1 MVSLDEAKI
10 MAHLNPKVGV
20 VILNY
25 KVKDKTLACI
35 KSVQDSDYKHI
46 DIIVVDNNSQDGLDE
61 AIKTIKGVDY
71 IQTGKNLGYTGGNN
85 RGIKKALQK
94 DIDYIFIIN
103 PDAKVDEW
111 AISFL
116 VDAMQDE
123 EIGIAGPKILFEDK
137 KTIWFAGGKLDLDNV
152 LGSHRGVD
160 EEDKGQY
167 DVEEETQ
174 FVTGGA
180 MMVRREVFEKVGLL
194 DERYFLYYEDSDLC
208 MRAQK
213 AGYKIMYIPS
223 AVVYHENA
231 KSTGLGSPLQD
242 YFITRN
248 RLLFAH
254 KFLSFRT
261 RFALYREAIRN
272 LKMPVRRQALWDY
285 MTRNLGKGSLDK
297 VLLYKSETNTN

>member
-1 MVSLDEAKI
+1 VISLDEAKI

-46 DIIVVDNNSQDGLDE
+46 DIIVVDNNSQDGLDNE
-61 AIKTIKGVDY
+61 IKTVKGVEY
-71 IQTGKNLGYTGGNN
+71 IQTGNNLGYTGGNN

-94 DIDYIFIIN
+94 DVDYIFVIN
-103 PDAKVDEW
+103 PDAQIDEW

-116 VDAMQDE
+116 VDAMQNE
-123 EIGIAGPKILFEDK
+123 EIGIAGPKILFDDK
-137 KTIWFAGGKLDLDNV
+137 KTIWYAGGKMDLQNV

-160 EEDKGQY
+160 EEDHGQY
-167 DVEEETQ
+167 DAEEETQ
-174 FVTGGA
+174 YVTGAA
-180 MMVRREVFEKVGLL
+180 MMVRREVFETIGIF
-194 DERYFLYYEDSDLC
+194 DDRYFMYYEDSDLC

-213 AGYKIMYIPS
+213 AGFKTMYIPS

-231 KSTGLGSPLQD
+231 KSSGLGSPLQD

-248 RLLFAH
+248 RFLFAH
-254 KFLSFRT
+254 KFLSMRT
-261 RFALYREAIRN
+261 RLALYREALRN
-272 LKMPVRRQALWDY
+272 WRYPVRRIALLDFA
-285 MTRNLGKGSLDK
+285 TRNLGKGSLDK
-297 VLLYKSETNTN
+297 IMNQFT